1 MPTLRAGVPRPPR
14 ERIPGDLLVLIGAA
28 LIVALGF
35 GLIAPILP
43 QYAKSFQ
50 VTDAAAAAI
59 ISVFAATRLI
69 FAPVAGR
76 IVERFG
82 ERVGYV
88 VGVLVVALSTLGCS
102 VAPDYWLL
110 LLARGIGGF
119 GSTMFSVSAG
129 SFLAR
134 RAPTHLRGR
143 VQGLYGGAF
152 LFGNV
157 TGPLVGGVLSPLGFR
172 APFLIY
178 GVALILAAAVVF
190 VLLERS
196 AASRALR
203 GTPLPPLSL
212 RQAWAFPP
220 FRAALIGNAGNGW
233 VTFGVRTALVPLFAS
248 AALGASPL
256 AVGAVLTAFALGN
269 GGALSFSG
277 RWSDAV
283 GRRTPILLGMSCAA
297 VLSALVGF
305 APNVPVL
312 VVISALA
319 GFSTGLFA
327 PSQQATVADTV
338 GHEHSAGR
346 AMASFQM
353 SADLPAII
361 APIAAGAVADTLG
374 YEWAFLGSGVLM
386 FAGVIAWSLVREPTR
401 S

>member
-1 MPTLRAGVPRPPR
+1 MPKSVLPARAER
-14 ERIPGDLLVLIGAA
+14 ERIPADLLVLIGAA

-59 ISVFAATRLI
+59 ISVFALTRLV

-76 IVERFG
+76 IVERAG

-88 VGVLVVALSTLGCS
+88 VGVLVVAASTLACA
-102 VAPDYWLL
+102 VAPTYVAL
-110 LLARGIGGF
+110 LLARAAGGF
-119 GSTMFSVSAG
+119 GSTLFTVSAG

-134 RAPTHLRGR
+134 RSPRHLRGR
-143 VQGLYGGAF
+143 IQGLYGGAF

-157 TGPLVGGVLSPLGFR
+157 TGPIVGGLLSPWGFR
-172 APFLIY
+172 APFVIY
-178 GVALILAAAVVF
+178 GVALIIAAAVVF

-196 AASRALR
+196 EASRALR

-212 RQAWAFPP
+212 KQAWRFPP
-220 FRAALIGNAGNGW
+220 FRAALIGNAANGW

-248 AALGASPL
+248 AALGATPL
-256 AVGAVLTAFALGN
+256 EVGVVLTAFAIGN
-269 GGALSFSG
+269 AGALSFSG
-277 RWSDAV
+277 RWSDKV
-283 GRRTPILLGMSCAA
+283 GRRTPILVGMSAAA
-297 VLSALVGF
+297 VLSAVLGF
-305 APNVPVL
+305 SPTVPVL
-312 VVISALA
+312 VVVSALA

-338 GHEHSAGR
+338 GPDHSAGR

-353 SADLPAII
+353 AADLCAIV
-361 APIAAGAVADTLG
+361 APIAAGAVADLIG
-374 YEWAFLGSGVLM
+374 YGWAFLGSGLLL
-386 FAGVIAWSLVREPTR
+386 FAGVIAWACVREPHPTH
-401 S
+401 